1 MSAEKEQ
8 KLQIQTIFW
17 QTKAL
22 YPIGSNLRSWNQQS
36 TTIFHKFC
44 FILLL
49 YMF

>member
-22 YPIGSNLRSWNQQS
+22 YPIGSNCGAETNNPQPFL
-36 TTIFHKFC
+36 
-44 FILLL
+44 
-49 YMF
+49 